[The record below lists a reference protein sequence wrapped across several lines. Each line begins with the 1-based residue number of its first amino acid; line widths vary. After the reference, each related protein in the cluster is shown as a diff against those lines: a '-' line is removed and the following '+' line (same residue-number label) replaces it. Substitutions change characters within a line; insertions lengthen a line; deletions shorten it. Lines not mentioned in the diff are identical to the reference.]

1 MVTTPAAC
9 ADAPERAAALR
20 GRGLTLVPGADDVF
34 GAPFSDLLGYGV
46 TSLLLEG
53 GPALHAAAWTAGVV
67 DRVRCYV
74 SPVTL
79 GAGGVPWTMPP
90 TFGLAALGPTRAEPL
105 GDDVLIE
112 ADVHRTH

>member
-1 MVTTPAAC
+1 MLVVTTPAAC
-9 ADAPERAAALR
+9 AAVPERVAALR
-20 GRGLTLVPGADDVF
+20 GRGLTLL
-34 GAPFSDLLGYGV
+34 APAIADLLGHGV

-67 DRVRCYV
+67 DRVRCYL
-74 SPVTL
+74 SPVAL
-79 GAGGVPWTMPP
+79 GEGRVPWAMPP
-90 TFGLAALGPTRAEPL
+90 SFGLIALGPTRAEPL

>member
-1 MVTTPAAC
+1 MPIRGGRAPSARRGVTLLPRDDGALAPAVTA
-9 ADAPERAAALR
+9 
-20 GRGLTLVPGADDVF
+20 
-34 GAPFSDLLGYGV
+34 LLGYGV

-74 SPVTL
+74 SPVAL
-79 GAGGVPWTMPP
+79 GPSRVPWTMPP
-90 TFGLAALGPTRAEPL
+90 SFGLIALGPTRAEPL
-105 GDDVLIE
+105 GDDVMIE